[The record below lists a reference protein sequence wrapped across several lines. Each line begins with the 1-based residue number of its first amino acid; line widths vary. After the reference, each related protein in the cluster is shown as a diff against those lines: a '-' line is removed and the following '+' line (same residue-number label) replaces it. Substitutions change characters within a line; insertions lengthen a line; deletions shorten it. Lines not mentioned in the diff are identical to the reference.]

1 MRVAFMRV
9 AGLLVL
15 LADLPFS
22 LSASVTLR
30 SSLPIVPDGG
40 SLVRA
45 RACRPRAT
53 RPSEAWTRGR
63 QLFAPNATVS

>member
-1 MRVAFMRV
+1 VLP
-9 AGLLVL
+9 GCWLLVL

-40 SLVRA
+40 SLVIE
-45 RACRPRAT
+45 C
-53 RPSEAWTRGR
+53 
-63 QLFAPNATVS
+63 

>member
-40 SLVRA
+40 SLVIE
-45 RACRPRAT
+45 C
-53 RPSEAWTRGR
+53 
-63 QLFAPNATVS
+63 